1 MSGREKTIKTPK
13 MVKLFKPYQQ
23 GFKGSISMFARQFDT
38 CLEIVNKVV
47 RQDLQMTKIWAEFV
61 PKSLTKGQMDDIDY
75 ESQM

>member
-1 MSGREKTIKTPK
+1 
-13 MVKLFKPYQQ
+13 
-23 GFKGSISMFARQFDT
+23 MFARQFEV